1 MAGPCES
8 HVHTSVKPYA
18 PEAARANTRTIEW
31 IERPWLLHLQRVYKS
46 MRSKAYAP
54 SAAKVVDYQE
64 RQRLARLRQEEQAKK
79 AAADFAQ
86 YELELKARQA
96 EENAEYAKQ
105 LGLSMRARSGG
116 RRLGSADDDGD
127 VPPPAK
133 PKPKPKKDS
142 GDVPDPFKRA
152 RQGRPTPSFIHS
164 LDGRL
169 TLWYRRALH
178 GRTLVVR

>member
-1 MAGPCES
+1 
-8 HVHTSVKPYA
+8 
-18 PEAARANTRTIEW
+18 
-31 IERPWLLHLQRVYKS
+31 

-54 SAAKVVDYQE
+54 SAAKIVDYQE

-127 VPPPAK
+127 VPPPAR
-133 PKPKPKKDS
+133 PKPKPKS
-142 GDVPDPFKRA
+142 GDDPFKRA
-152 RQGRPTPSFIHS
+152 RQGSFTRTCIS
-164 LDGRL
+164 LA
-169 TLWYRRALH
+169 RRKA
-178 GRTLVVR
+178 